1 MNALPAFTAQI
12 LPRMPHSH
20 IRQLIERADKLA
32 AAGNILE
39 AFEALESQLMRFP
52 GDAVLIHEVGRFFRS
67 FGLAQEAVKFFIRA
81 LELEPANAHF
91 MMNLGITYDRLERF
105 GEAVDMFRRA
115 TEIDPKDAKKWAQL
129 GQSLVQ
135 CDDFDNARIFLHESL
150 RLDPNFSL
158 AFAMLAELEDLAGNY
173 EASVE
178 WAKKAARRLGD
189 DDSVN
194 LKLSFI
200 LLKNGL
206 LKDGYRAYEARHSM
220 AQRDASLYLNDIP
233 RWNGRPVEKK
243 SFLLMTEQGVGDQT
257 MFGSVV
263 ADLAQRVG
271 QLTVEVDPRLVP
283 LFQRSFPGTQVIK
296 SDRRIIRGKSVFFY
310 SWLKTEKRPDV
321 GALFGS
327 TLPYLR
333 PTLESFPTPNAYLK
347 PDPAR
352 VEEFRKR
359 LAALGDQPKVGICW
373 RSHVVTAR
381 RGKSYADI
389 RELGPLLHMPGVAFV
404 NLQYRLKPGE
414 LEQIRAQHGV
424 ELIDFADLDQFSDLD
439 GVCALIAALDGVVS
453 VATAVCQFAGAVGVP
468 TIGMYQA
475 YPYTALSHPS
485 RIPFQPS
492 VRIAAPDTF
501 ADWPVTIARAKDLLM
516 EILSER

>member
-32 AAGNILE
+32 ASGAILE
-39 AFEALESQLMRFP
+39 AFEALEAQLMRFP

-81 LELEPANAHF
+81 LEIEPANPNF

-105 GEAVDMFRRA
+105 AEAVDMFRRA

-135 CDDFDNARIFLHESL
+135 CDDFENARIFLHESL
-150 RLDPNFSL
+150 RRDPNFSL

-173 EASVE
+173 AASVE
-178 WAKKAARRLGD
+178 WARKAARRLGD
-189 DDSVN
+189 DDTVN

-206 LKDGYRAYEARHSM
+206 LKDGYRAYEARHSL

-233 RWNGRPVEKK
+233 RWNGRPVDKK
-243 SFLLMTEQGVGDQT
+243 SFLLMTEQGVGDQA
-257 MFGSVV
+257 MFGSIVS
-263 ADLAQRVG
+263 DLAQRVG
-271 QLTVEVDPRLVP
+271 RLTVEVDPRLVA
-283 LFQRSFPGTQVIK
+283 LFQRSFPETRVIK
-296 SDRRIIRGKSVFFY
+296 SDRRLVRGKSVFFY
-310 SWLKTEKRPDV
+310 SWLKDEKRPDV
-321 GALFGS
+321 AALFGS

-333 PTLESFPTPNAYLK
+333 PNLESFPQENAYLK

-359 LAALGDQPKVGICW
+359 LAAIDDRPKVGLCW

-389 RELGPLLHMPGVAFV
+389 RDLGPLLHTPGVTFV
-404 NLQYRLKPGE
+404 NLQYRLKPDE
-414 LEQIRAQHGV
+414 LEQIKQQHGI
-424 ELIDFADLDQFSDLD
+424 ELVDFADLDQFSDLD

-475 YPYTALSHPS
+475 YPFTALSHKT

-492 VRIAAPDTF
+492 VRIAAPDQF
-501 ADWPVTIARAKDLLM
+501 ADWPVTIARARDLLLG
-516 EILSER
+516 ILADR